1 MEKTKTLQLA
11 HSART
16 TRRPARLADAEI
28 DHLEHMILSLARSG
42 DPKALAAFDRAYWQ
56 RRLAALG
63 DESDLVSTQ
72 RARVL
77 RLFDMLARECAGSTP
92 KQAAA

>member
-1 MEKTKTLQLA
+1 MGKTKALQIA

-28 DHLEHMILSLARSG
+28 DHLEHMIHSLARSG
-42 DPKALAAFDRAYWQ
+42 DPKALASLDRAYWQ
-56 RRLAALG
+56 RRLAALD

-77 RLFDMLARECAGSTP
+77 RLLDVLARECKGSTP